1 MLVRNR
7 LLVSG
12 RWRDDRL
19 HGIVEQMGDA
29 YGKSIEKAVLPE
41 SVVAVMVTCSSSKG
55 YMVNGVMFREGAAG
69 VSPQGRLHNQ

>member
-1 MLVRNR
+1 MEGMTDCTASLSRWAML
-7 LLVSG
+7 
-12 RWRDDRL
+12 
-19 HGIVEQMGDA
+19 MA
-29 YGKSIEKAVLPE
+29 KSIEKAVLPE